1 LEMEGAICNGVSEIG
16 RGWVGALL
24 HLYTSKASKRVAW
37 HLGTLTGGMHW
48 NAGMKHDH
56 VRLNKHGMWR
66 ADQVTI
72 SLVLAICSTF
82 KST

>member
-1 LEMEGAICNGVSEIG
+1 
-16 RGWVGALL
+16 
-24 HLYTSKASKRVAW
+24 
-37 HLGTLTGGMHW
+37 LGTLTGGIHW

-72 SLVLAICSTF
+72 SLVLALSVQLSSPHRRPTICM
-82 KST
+82 